1 MGGIVGLHQEQA
13 QPPGR
18 WENRIGIL
26 EVALKCL
33 DGLGDR
39 LLGVDHFPV
48 QRILLLASSSRD
60 AGQPALAEMKAPR

>member
-18 WENRIGIL
+18 WGNRIGIL

-33 DGLGDR
+33 EGLSEGM
-39 LLGVDHFPV
+39 LGVGLFLV
-48 QRILLLASSSRD
+48 QRIPPLASSSRD
-60 AGQPALAEMKAPR
+60 GDRPALAEMKARR